1 MGALCIFIN
10 VLKGNIGWRVKKKGL
25 GVAATD
31 FPTVY
36 MLISN
41 LTALVLEPFLHGMLI
56 NFFSFCPG
64 LFGRH
69 LTADGKMLIH
79 VCMESFLTG
88 LFCWMV
94 VTCHF
99 SVKAFFLV

>member
-10 VLKGNIGWRVKKKGL
+10 VLKRNIGWRVKKKGM

-56 NFFSFCPG
+56 NFFFLLSCSFWQTLDC
-64 LFGRH
+64 
-69 LTADGKMLIH
+69 
-79 VCMESFLTG
+79 
-88 LFCWMV
+88 
-94 VTCHF
+94 
-99 SVKAFFLV
+99 